1 MDRIRIFLT
10 LIILTV
16 VWVTVISVS
25 HPEVS
30 SNIDPLLNNTTT
42 GDQST
47 AIKGELLGGT
57 DFGEVF
63 KEGSYGNSSFSIAYL
78 VGTDP
83 LKSEALERLTESI
96 KCHEIFSA
104 PCPQTSDSIESPSND
119 ATTENQS
126 AETDEDEFLGS
137 TDYGEVQKEG
147 PYGNISS
154 PVKIA
159 YIVGVHPLESKA
171 HTGMV
176 ESIKS
181 RDKSLKY
188 CYYIYKVEVTKGA
201 NNREQGRMN
210 GQLLANKYAVNDIMD
225 QNFRLVVDV
234 HSNSEYTPHTYVFSP
249 INGNTADFI
258 VNGILDHISW
268 LSYYY
273 PPKPTS
279 TNYITI
285 PLSKSGTSSIVYEIY
300 EYQTSQNI
308 RKQADEFLI
317 TVDNLNIENQWVR

>member
-1 MDRIRIFLT
+1 MDRIGIFLT
-10 LIILTV
+10 LIILTLV
-16 VWVTVISVS
+16 FVMVLSVS

-30 SNIDPLLNNTTT
+30 SQMVPFSNNTTAV
-42 GDQST
+42 DQSA
-47 AIKGELLGGT
+47 AIEGELLGGT
-57 DFGEVF
+57 DFGGIF
-63 KEGSYGNSSFSIAYL
+63 KGGSYGNSSLSIAYL
-78 VGTDP
+78 GVVGP
-83 LKSEALERLTESI
+83 SKSESLERMTESI
-96 KCHEIFSA
+96 KCHEILSV

-119 ATTENQS
+119 VKTENQS
-126 AETDEDEFLGS
+126 TATVEDELLGR
-137 TDYGEVQKEG
+137 TDYGEVIKEG

-171 HTGMV
+171 HNGMV
-176 ESIKS
+176 ESIKN
-181 RDKSLKY
+181 RDKSLRY
-188 CYYIYKVEVTKGA
+188 CYYIYKVEVTTGA

-210 GQLLANKYAVNDIMD
+210 GQLLANKYAVKDIMGQD
-225 QNFRLVVDV
+225 FRLVVDV
-234 HSNSEYTPHTYVFSP
+234 HSNSEYTPKTYVFSP
-249 INGNTADFI
+249 IYGNTADFI
-258 VNGILDHISW
+258 VNGILDHIYW

-279 TNYITI
+279 TSYITI

-317 TVDNLNIENQWVR
+317 TVDNIDLKNQWVR